1 MPKTLNDIPLTRPKT
16 PLLDSVNQPADLRD
30 FNPQQLVMLADEL
43 RHFML
48 YCVGRTGG
56 HFGAGL
62 GVTELTIALHYVFNT
77 PDDRLIWDVGHQTY
91 PHKILTG
98 RREQMLSMRQKDGL
112 SGFPKRSESEYDT
125 FGVGH
130 SSTSISAALGMAM
143 GSAQL
148 GSERKTVAIM
158 GDGAMTAG
166 MAFEA
171 INHAAHV
178 DKNLLVVLNDNQMSI
193 SRNVG
198 GLSTYFSKLWAS
210 KFYNQIRERGKK
222 ALRPMPHASA
232 FVRRTEEY
240 MKSMV
245 SPATIFEELGFY
257 YVGPIDGHDLPFLV
271 ETLANIN
278 EINGPVLLH
287 IITHKG
293 KGFAPAENDPVGYHA
308 LNKIEP
314 KPTVAAANP
323 TSLKPALPKYQ
334 KVFGD
339 WLCDMAEQD
348 NRLVGITPAMCDGS
362 GMNEFAERFPERFED
377 VAIAEQHAVTLAA
390 GMACEG
396 SKPVVAIYSTFL
408 QRAYDQLIHDVAL
421 QNLDVLFALDR
432 AGLVGEDGATH
443 AGAYDISYLRCIPNM
458 LVITPS
464 DENETRQLLYTGYKH
479 QGPAAVRYPRGTG
492 PGAVIEQQMT
502 ELPVGVGVIKR
513 EGSGVAI
520 LNFGTLL
527 GSGLEVAEQLN
538 ASVADMRFVKP
549 IDKAMII
556 DLASRHQLLVTLEE
570 NSIAGGAGS
579 AVSEFLSEHGIVM
592 PVLHLGLPDTF
603 VDHAT
608 HNQQLA
614 SLGLDSAGILAS
626 INKRLD
632 LLNLA
637 AAKQSSI

>member
-1 MPKTLNDIPLTRPKT
+1 MPKTFNDIPLTRPDT
-16 PLLDSVNQPADLRD
+16 PLLDGINEPADLRD
-30 FNPQQLVMLADEL
+30 FNIQQLQQLTDEL

-62 GVTELTIALHYVFNT
+62 GVAELTVALHHVFNT

-98 RREQMLSMRQKDGL
+98 RREQMLSMRQKGGL
-112 SGFPKRSESEYDT
+112 SGFPKRSESDYDT

-130 SSTSISAALGMAM
+130 SSTSISAALGMAI

-210 KFYNQIRERGKK
+210 KFYNQLRERGKK
-222 ALRPMPHASA
+222 ALRLMPHASA

-257 YVGPIDGHDLPFLV
+257 YVGPIDGHDLPMLV
-271 ETLANIN
+271 ETLSNLGQIK
-278 EINGPVLLH
+278 GPVLLH

-314 KPTVAAANP
+314 KPSVASGQPIQA
-323 TSLKPALPKYQ
+323 TKPKYQ

-362 GMNEFAERFPERFED
+362 GMNEFAARFPERFED

-458 LVITPS
+458 LVMAPS
-464 DENETRQLLYTGYKH
+464 DENETRQLLYTGYQH
-479 QGPAAVRYPRGTG
+479 SGPAAVRYPRGTG
-492 PGAVIEQQMT
+492 PGAVIEQEMT
-502 ELPVGVGVIKR
+502 ALPVGVGVVKR
-513 EGSGVAI
+513 QGTGVAI

-527 GSGLEVAEQLN
+527 DAGLKAAEPLN

-549 IDKAMII
+549 IDKELILE
-556 DLASRHQLLVTLEE
+556 LANRHQLLVTLEE

-579 AVSEFLSEHGIVM
+579 AVNEFLSEQGIVM
-592 PVLHLGLPDTF
+592 PVLNLGLPDTF
-603 VDHAT
+603 VDHAS
-608 HNQQLA
+608 HDQQLA
-614 SLGLDSAGILAS
+614 SLGLDSSGILTS
-626 INKRLD
+626 ISKRLE
-632 LLNLA
+632 LLNSDAGKKNAL
-637 AAKQSSI
+637 